1 MRWIVFTL
9 MWCFVGL
16 GCATTTQVL
25 SAQITPAVQPITAF
39 DLHAIRKSSA
49 QRLVLIQAWATWCPP
64 CVAELPKLAALRT
77 RLNGRG
83 VSLLLVA
90 VDDPDQHDEVNRL
103 LGLHGVDFQSYVRQE
118 PTLDFIE
125 GIYPKW
131 SGALPAVILY
141 DGNDVVWFAEG
152 DVTLEDMEVHVS
164 QSISRARECAGISP
178 GGVCR
183 Y

>member
-1 MRWIVFTL
+1 MICVF
-9 MWCFVGL
+9 MWVFVGF
-16 GCATTTQVL
+16 GCVISQPVL
-25 SAQITPAVQPITAF
+25 SPQITPEVQPITAF
-39 DLHAIRKSSA
+39 DLHTIRKSSA

-64 CVAELPKLAALRT
+64 CVAELPKLAALRA
-77 RLNGRG
+77 RLHGRG

-90 VDDPDQHDEVNRL
+90 VDDPEQHEEVNRL
-103 LGLHGVDFQSYVRQE
+103 LGLHGVDFQSYVRKE
-118 PTLDFIE
+118 GTSDFIE
-125 GIYPKW
+125 GLYPKW

-152 DVTLEDMEVHVS
+152 DVTIDDMEMHVS